1 MLRFGTIKEF
11 DNQKYLAKVLFD
23 EDGIESGWL
32 QVLTRGSQ
40 DVKDEF
46 PMDKGAMVACITDQ
60 YMERG
65 VVLGCAY
72 NDKDETDAGASDI
85 FQILYSDGSIEKYDQ
100 RGHVKTFKIENAE
113 LVISRDGFA
122 VKRSSETLKKII
134 SDLIDQIKLLTV
146 TTPNGPSGTPI
157 NATAFTAI
165 KNRLPNLFTE

>member
-11 DNQKYLAKVLFD
+11 DNQKYLAKVLFE

-46 PMDKGAMVACITDQ
+46 PLDQGAMVACITDQ

-72 NDKDETDAGASDI
+72 NDQDAPDRGAEDV
-85 FQILYSDGSIEKYDQ
+85 FQVLYSDGTFEMYNQSEHKKMIINEK
-100 RGHVKTFKIENAE
+100 TE
-113 LVISRDGFA
+113 LIIGRDGF
-122 VKRSSETLKKII
+122 VIKRSTETLKKII
-134 SDLIDQIKLLTV
+134 SDLIDQIVELTV